1 MNNLKI
7 VVLQNNDFVFY
18 IDNYFLKM
26 LAVIELGGNQFTVKK
41 GDVIDVKK
49 LDKEVSST
57 FDVEALLV
65 SDDDWKETKVWTP
78 FVSGSKVELKVLEQF
93 KWEKVRVFKMKSK
106 KRYMRNN
113 WFRARLTKLEVIS
126 IA

>member
-1 MNNLKI
+1 
-7 VVLQNNDFVFY
+7 
-18 IDNYFLKM
+18 M

-41 GDVIDVKK
+41 GDIIDVKK
-49 LDKEVSST
+49 LDKKEKDT
-57 FDVEALLV
+57 FSVEALLI
-65 SDDDWKETKVWTP
+65 SDEDGKETKVWTP
-78 FVSGSKVELKVLEQF
+78 TVEGSKVELKVLEQF

-113 WFRARLTKLEVIS
+113 GFRPQLTKLEVIS